1 VQGCKTLGAIM
12 KNIIL
17 LILGTSIFISCAPE
31 NNNQSSQEKQET
43 TTKDTVAI
51 KDHKSGQRLFKKNCS
66 PCHGE
71 NEFVVAYP
79 FQKIRE
85 DYDLN
90 WIFSFIRN
98 SDSLIKSGDIR
109 ATFVYDMHNQ
119 SLMSK
124 FKNLTDQQI
133 IDILDY
139 VDTFPIINTY
149 NDHRKLPLKSME
161 DSIKKWEDQWK
172 KEEKGY

>member
-1 VQGCKTLGAIM
+1 
-12 KNIIL
+12 
-17 LILGTSIFISCAPE
+17 
-31 NNNQSSQEKQET
+31 
-43 TTKDTVAI
+43 
-51 KDHKSGQRLFKKNCS
+51 
-66 PCHGE
+66 
-71 NEFVVAYP
+71 
-79 FQKIRE
+79 
-85 DYDLN
+85 
-90 WIFSFIRN
+90 
-98 SDSLIKSGDIR
+98 
-109 ATFVYDMHNQ
+109 MHNQ